1 MPQTSPHATCLRSKK
16 GGDTRVSAVIT
27 GRPQYCCRRVRRT
40 PCCRS
45 IKQIAVFRRSFL
57 HASER
62 ERTPSLTHRATSPSR
77 SASPITPKPTFSQV
91 GWVEERGCQVCC
103 QESCPNQRDGDCAAG
118 APGVAVSSLTRR
130 ATASQHTPLGPVSAP
145 SGCPSTSQPPV
156 LLCGRKVPPCWCHTT
171 GFPAA
176 RTIGSDYTSVGTI

>member
-1 MPQTSPHATCLRSKK
+1 VLQEH
-16 GGDTRVSAVIT
+16 
-27 GRPQYCCRRVRRT
+27 
-40 PCCRS
+40 
-45 IKQIAVFRRSFL
+45 QIAVFRRSFL

-62 ERTPSLTHRATSPSR
+62 EKTPSLTHRATSPSR

-145 SGCPSTSQPPV
+145 SGCPSTSQPPLYCCAV
-156 LLCGRKVPPCWCHTT
+156 GKCRLAGAIQLWLPG
-171 GFPAA
+171 
-176 RTIGSDYTSVGTI
+176 GSDNRLGLYICRDYIYTLHPTPHLHHTYTRPTLRSRSKANT